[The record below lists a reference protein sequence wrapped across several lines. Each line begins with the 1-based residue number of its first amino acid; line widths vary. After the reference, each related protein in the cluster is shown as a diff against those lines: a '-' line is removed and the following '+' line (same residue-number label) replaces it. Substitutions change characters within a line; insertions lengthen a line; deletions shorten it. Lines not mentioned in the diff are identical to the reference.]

1 MNIETKTVPLPE
13 NLHPM
18 PADADLPIR
27 STYLHEEALRELG
40 ARLASGTTA
49 VDPALDGLDFHARVD
64 DIADTI
70 LKVYRTTDEAQSAGE
85 IITPAAQWL
94 LDNHYLIEEA
104 IYQVKR
110 NLPPR
115 FYRQLPTMKTPS
127 GRRIPRVLAIVW
139 LYVAHTDSTV
149 MLQSLRALVQGFQ
162 SVEPLRIGELWAL
175 PALLRFVL
183 TENLRRLALRVN
195 RSRSLRQMANE
206 AADRV
211 LATDDEA
218 ARERLLASYTRHAQ
232 DATFATQLLYRLRD
246 GSQNSGRALSWLE
259 AELEKYGTDAEES
272 IILEHQTLSS
282 GNVTMGNIVRGL
294 RMINDTD
301 WTTWFEGVS
310 QIDSLLRD
318 NTNFSDL
325 DFQSR
330 DQYRNAIEKMARR
343 SDQTEYT
350 VAKKAIELA
359 ASAGA
364 GEADGDAGKGAPLD
378 IGFFLAGPR
387 RPELEKAIG
396 YRPRFGQHF
405 LRLYRKAGWL
415 GLAVPIVVL
424 TAFFLWLAA
433 VALADAGLSH
443 AALAVLLIILAIPA
457 ADGAVG
463 LFNTIALMFLKP
475 LVLIGF
481 DFKEGLPAD
490 ARTLVVIPSLIGSR
504 EDVEEIVRNLEVHY
518 LANVRGEIYFAV
530 LSDWP
535 DSRVEQ
541 NEADLELLGHAR
553 KKIAELNSRH
563 PKEGVPRFH
572 LLHRRR
578 LYSESEHCWM
588 GWERKRGKLH
598 ELNLLLR
605 GDADTTFFTPEAL
618 LPDGV
623 VYVMT
628 LDVDT
633 RTTRDVVKR
642 LAGKLAHPLNRPVF
656 DRARRVVTSGYGILQ
671 PRVTASLTT
680 GNEASFFQRVFSAN
694 RGMDPYVFAV
704 SDVYQDIYGEGTF
717 TGKGLYHVDAMEAA
731 LAGRIDEN
739 SVLSHDL
746 LEGALARAAL
756 VSDVEV
762 VEDYPTRYSVDAS
775 RHHRWA
781 RGDWQL
787 LSFISASGVP
797 AISRWKMIDNLRR
810 TLTPIFWVASSVTAW
825 TLLPFALA
833 AQWQLFLILILFVAP
848 TFDIVAALLPER
860 ANVTLRGHFHAF
872 GRDVAFGTAQVALRM
887 VLIAHSAWL
896 MGDAIVRTFHRL
908 FVSHENLLEWRTA
921 LQAQR
926 GNNDL
931 QSYYRLMGGALV
943 IAVAGFV
950 IPFAAG
956 SSGMFVALI
965 FALFWFVSPAFAWLV
980 SRSAETEDRLVVSP
994 EDRQALRVAARR
1006 QWLFF
1011 ETFVTEG
1018 DHWLPPDNFQETPHP
1033 VVAHRTSPTNISV
1046 YMLSTIAARD
1056 FGWIGMGEAIARLEN
1071 TLDTIDKLDT
1081 FRGHIY
1087 NWYDTETLQPLHP
1100 RYISAVDNGNFAGHL
1115 VAIAAACNEWAMAPA
1130 AYMEGDFD
1138 GLLDVV
1144 TILDETLD
1152 ALPDDRRPLRPLRQ
1166 RLRDRIAGM
1175 RRAVEAIKREPE
1187 MAAVRTINL
1196 AVMAAEIRKL
1206 AGAVNQETESAASA
1220 DLSLWAD
1227 KLAAAC
1233 DAHVDDAHTDE
1244 TTIEDFRARLKALG
1258 TRCRSIAF
1266 GMDFSFLLRE
1276 DRKLL
1281 SIGYRMADHQLDEAC
1296 YDLLASEARLASL
1309 FSIAKGDV
1317 PTDHWFHLGRPIVEI
1332 GFRGALMSWSGS
1344 MFEYLMPPLVMKE
1357 PQGGILN
1364 QTSHLIIK
1372 RQIQYGHEKRIP
1384 WGISEAAF
1392 NARDREMNYQYTN
1405 FGVPGLG
1412 LKRGLALNTV
1422 IAPYATL
1429 LASQFMPREAV
1440 QNLRRLRAL
1449 GACGRYGYHDAVDFT
1464 PQRVPEG
1471 TDHAVVYNYF
1481 AHHSGMSIA
1490 AVANVVFE
1498 GRMRDRFHSDP
1509 VIESAELL
1517 LQEKA
1522 PRSIPAATL
1531 KTEAVE
1537 RAKGDTPVELP
1548 DTRLVLDPL
1557 AAIQATNLVS
1567 NGRYSVMVTAA
1578 GSGYSRYNDLAVT
1591 RWQADPVEDRLGT
1604 YLFLKDAE
1612 TGEWWSA
1619 TAEPKQA
1626 AGETIYT
1633 LMSDDKTSFV
1643 KTVGTLRS
1651 EVECIVVSEGNGEGR
1666 RITISNDGATERIVE
1681 VTSYAEL
1688 VLAPEA
1694 ADNAHPAFSKMF
1706 VETEIARQ
1714 NAAIFA
1720 TRRKRD
1726 KHEADIALAHFVT
1739 DSSGSQREGEAET
1752 DRRNFIGRGRT
1763 LSDAA
1768 AFDTD
1773 ARLVGG
1779 QGFVLDPIAAL
1790 RRRVRVAPNKKVVLT
1805 FWTVVGADRE
1815 EVEASIGRID
1825 HADSFAR
1832 QSMLSWTR
1840 SQVQTHHVGLT
1851 LAEAANV
1858 QKLARYL
1865 IYPDKWMRRPAEA
1878 IASGLSTQAALWPLG
1893 ISGDFPIF
1901 AIRIGDQADLEIVA
1915 NALRMQE
1922 YLRARGLV
1930 VDLVVVN
1937 EQASTYVQDLQHAIE
1952 ALCENSRARGRE
1964 HGPREHI
1971 FAVRRDLIDKK
1982 SYRTL
1987 VTVARVVV
1995 HTRNGTIFDQ
2005 IERAEAIEM
2014 QAKGITPP
2022 SSERALPEPMEEAK
2036 RPVEPV
2042 VPPVVAEPPSGD
2054 GLQFWNGFGGFDE
2067 GSGDYLVRL
2076 TGTRTTPHP
2085 WINVVANQGFGF
2097 HTSAEGASFTWSRNS
2112 RDFQLTPWSNDPVCN
2127 RPGEAIYIHD
2137 FASGKAFS
2145 PFAAMARDPAVTY
2158 ETRHGRGFST
2168 FHAIRDKLAMEV
2180 TQLVDS
2186 EDPVKISRLILRN
2199 GGFEPA
2205 RLRVY
2210 TYAEWVFGTNR
2221 SKSGPTI
2228 IPSQD
2233 AAAGVLMARNAYSLD
2248 FAERFAF
2255 MAADRPADSVSADRL
2270 EFLGRKGSSV
2280 LPETVLSGAALSG
2293 TVEAGGD
2300 PCAAMAYDIEIAP
2313 GEEATLLW
2321 LMGDASSPEEAAEL
2335 VKRNANR
2342 DFDGRLAETKKAWD
2356 GFLDTVQVETPDKA
2370 LDLMVNHWLPYQA
2383 LACRIRARTAFYQA
2397 SGAYGFRD
2405 QLQDTLA
2412 MVTHDPSLTAAQI
2425 ENAAG
2430 RQFLEGDFQHWWLPR
2445 TGAGVRTTI
2454 SDDVVWLAYGA
2465 AYYMKVT
2472 GDRSI
2477 LDREVSFITGE
2488 PLKEGEHDSFFTP
2501 SVSDEKATI
2510 YEHAARG
2517 LDLAIKRTG
2526 ATGLPLILGGDWN
2539 DGMNSVGDE
2548 GKGESVWLGWFLLKA
2563 LDDFIPVA
2571 RERKDDKRAS
2581 RWAAH
2586 AEKLAKALNGSAWD
2600 GEWYRRG
2607 SYDDGTPLGSHL
2619 SDECR
2624 IDSIAQSWSVLSGR
2638 GDPEHAEQAMD
2649 SATRFLV
2656 DEEFDIVRLFTPAF
2670 NKTPKEPGYIKSY
2683 PPGVRE
2689 NGGQYTHAAT
2699 WFVIA
2704 LAELGRADEAWQV
2717 FRKLNP
2723 VEHSLDETAAERYR
2737 VEPYVVAAD
2746 IYGSDD
2752 KGGRGGWTWYTGSA
2766 GWLYRAAVE
2775 GILGIRK
2782 EADRLVVAPALP
2794 GDWEGFSAVLR
2805 PGKAI
2810 YRIRVVRGD
2819 AATVEIG
2826 GKKSAGNSFGIEEE
2840 GTFDVLVTVTG
2851 ERAAAA
2857 RTRKG
2862 QRASAAE

>member
-1 MNIETKTVPLPE
+1 
-13 NLHPM
+13 
-18 PADADLPIR
+18 
-27 STYLHEEALRELG
+27 
-40 ARLASGTTA
+40 
-49 VDPALDGLDFHARVD
+49 
-64 DIADTI
+64 
-70 LKVYRTTDEAQSAGE
+70 
-85 IITPAAQWL
+85 
-94 LDNHYLIEEA
+94 
-104 IYQVKR
+104 
-110 NLPPR
+110 
-115 FYRQLPTMKTPS
+115 
-127 GRRIPRVLAIVW
+127 
-139 LYVAHTDSTV
+139 
-149 MLQSLRALVQGFQ
+149 
-162 SVEPLRIGELWAL
+162 
-175 PALLRFVL
+175 
-183 TENLRRLALRVN
+183 
-195 RSRSLRQMANE
+195 
-206 AADRV
+206 
-211 LATDDEA
+211 
-218 ARERLLASYTRHAQ
+218 
-232 DATFATQLLYRLRD
+232 
-246 GSQNSGRALSWLE
+246 
-259 AELEKYGTDAEES
+259 
-272 IILEHQTLSS
+272 
-282 GNVTMGNIVRGL
+282 
-294 RMINDTD
+294 
-301 WTTWFEGVS
+301 
-310 QIDSLLRD
+310 
-318 NTNFSDL
+318 
-325 DFQSR
+325 
-330 DQYRNAIEKMARR
+330 
-343 SDQTEYT
+343 
-350 VAKKAIELA
+350 
-359 ASAGA
+359 
-364 GEADGDAGKGAPLD
+364 
-378 IGFFLAGPR
+378 
-387 RPELEKAIG
+387 
-396 YRPRFGQHF
+396 
-405 LRLYRKAGWL
+405 
-415 GLAVPIVVL
+415 
-424 TAFFLWLAA
+424 
-433 VALADAGLSH
+433 
-443 AALAVLLIILAIPA
+443 
-457 ADGAVG
+457 GAVG
-463 LFNTIALMFLKP
+463 LFNTIALLFLKP
-475 LVLIGF
+475 STLVGY
-481 DFKEGLPAD
+481 DFKDGLPAD
-490 ARTLVVIPSLIGSR
+490 AKTLVVIPSLIGSR
-504 EDVEEIVRNLEVHY
+504 EDVEEIVRNLEVHH

-535 DSRVEQ
+535 DSQMEQSDADVEIL
-541 NEADLELLGHAR
+541 AHAS
-553 KKIAELNSRH
+553 KKVAELNARH

-578 LYSESEHCWM
+578 LYNEGEHCWM

-605 GDADTTFFTPEAL
+605 GDADTTFFTPEAP
-618 LPDGV
+618 LPEDV

-656 DRARRVVTSGYGILQ
+656 DAARRIVSSGYGILQ

-680 GNEASFFQRVFSAN
+680 GDEASFFQRVFSAN

-717 TGKGLYHVDAMEAA
+717 TCKGLYHIDAMEAA
-731 LAGRIDEN
+731 LAGRIGEN

-746 LEGALARAAL
+746 LEGSLARAAL

-787 LSFISASGVP
+787 LPFILGAASGVP
-797 AISRWKMIDNLRR
+797 AVSRWKMIDNLRR
-810 TLTPIFWVASSVTAW
+810 TLTPIFWVASSITAW

-848 TFDIVAALLPER
+848 TFDIVAGILPER
-860 ANVTLRGHFHAF
+860 ANVTLRGHFHTF
-872 GRDVAFGTAQVALRM
+872 GNDVASGTAQVALRM

-896 MGDAIVRTFHRL
+896 MGDAIVRTFYRL
-908 FVSHENLLEWRTA
+908 FVSHEHLLEWRTA

-931 QSYYRLMGGALV
+931 PSYYRLMSGALV
-943 IAVAGFV
+943 IALIGFA

-956 SSGMFVALI
+956 SSGMLVALI
-965 FALFWFVSPAFAWLV
+965 FSIFWFVSPAFAWLV
-980 SRSAETEDRLVVSP
+980 SRSAETEDRLVVAP

-1006 QWLFF
+1006 TWLFF

-1018 DHWLPPDNFQETPHP
+1018 DHWLPPDNFQETPNP

-1046 YMLSTIAARD
+1046 YLLSTVAARD
-1056 FGWIGMGEAIARLEN
+1056 FGWIGMGEAISRIEH

-1081 FRGHIY
+1081 FRGHIF
-1087 NWYDTETLQPLHP
+1087 NWYDTQTLQPLHP

-1115 VAIAAACNEWAMAPA
+1115 VAIAAACDEWATAPA

-1138 GLLDVV
+1138 GLIDVV
-1144 TILDETLD
+1144 TVLDESLD

-1166 RLRDRIAGM
+1166 RLRDRIGGM

-1206 AGAVNQETESAASA
+1206 AAAINQETESAASG
-1220 DLSLWAD
+1220 DLALWAD

-1244 TTIEDFRARLKALG
+1244 ARIEDFRARLKALAK
-1258 TRCRSIAF
+1258 RCRTIAF

-1309 FSIAKGDV
+1309 FAIAKGDI

-1357 PQGGILN
+1357 PQGGLLN
-1364 QTSHLIIK
+1364 QTHHLIIK
-1372 RQIQYGHEKRIP
+1372 RQMQYGHEKRIP

-1392 NARDREMNYQYTN
+1392 NARDRDMNYQYTN

-1440 QNLRRLRAL
+1440 QNLKRLDGL
-1449 GACGRYGYHDAVDFT
+1449 GALGRYGYHDAVDFT

-1522 PRSIPAATL
+1522 PRNIPTATL
-1531 KTEAVE
+1531 KTEAAE

-1548 DTRLVLDPL
+1548 DTRLVLNPL
-1557 AAIQATNLVS
+1557 EAIPATNLVS

-1578 GSGYSRYNDLAVT
+1578 GSGYSRYGDLAVT
-1591 RWQADPVEDRLGT
+1591 RWQADPVEDRLGS
-1604 YLFLKDAE
+1604 YLFLRDVE
-1612 TGEWWSA
+1612 TSEWWSA

-1626 AGETIYT
+1626 PGETAYT

-1643 KTVGTLRS
+1643 KMVGTLRS

-1666 RITISNDGATERIVE
+1666 RITISNDGASERIVE

-1706 VETEIARQ
+1706 VETEIGRQ
-1714 NAAIFA
+1714 NGAIFA
-1720 TRRKRD
+1720 ARRKRD
-1726 KHEADIALAHFVT
+1726 KNEADIALAHFVT

-1768 AFDTD
+1768 AFDPE
-1773 ARLVGG
+1773 ARLTGG
-1779 QGFVLDPIAAL
+1779 QGCVLDPIIAL

-1805 FWTVVGADRE
+1805 FWTVVGASRE
-1815 EVEASIGRID
+1815 EVEGTMSRID
-1825 HADSFAR
+1825 HSDSFAR
-1832 QSMLSWTR
+1832 QAMLSWTR

-1922 YLRARGLV
+1922 YRRARGLV
-1930 VDLVVVN
+1930 IDLVVVN

-1952 ALCENSRARGRE
+1952 ALCENSRVRGRE

-1971 FAVRRDLIDKK
+1971 FAIRRDLIDKK
-1982 SYRTL
+1982 SYRTV

-1995 HTRNGTIFDQ
+1995 HTRNGTVFDQ

-2022 SSERALPEPMEEAK
+2022 SGEIALPEPVEEK
-2036 RPVEPV
+2036 RTAETVAIPVA
-2042 VPPVVAEPPSGD
+2042 AEPPSGE
-2054 GLQFWNGFGGFDE
+2054 GLQFWNGFGGFDRE
-2067 GSGDYLVRL
+2067 NGDYVVRL

-2085 WINVVANQGFGF
+2085 WINVVANEGFGF

-2112 RDFQLTPWSNDPVCN
+2112 RDFQLTPWSNDPVSN

-2137 FASGKAFS
+2137 LASGKAFS
-2145 PFAAMARDPAVTY
+2145 PFAAVSRDSAAIY
-2158 ETRHGRGFST
+2158 EARHGRGFSA

-2186 EDPVKISRLILRN
+2186 KDPVKISRLTIRN
-2199 GGFEPA
+2199 GGFELA
-2205 RLRVY
+2205 KLRVY
-2210 TYAEWVFGTNR
+2210 TYAEWVLGTNH
-2221 SKSGPTI
+2221 SKTGPSI
-2228 IPSQD
+2228 IPSHD

-2270 EFLGRKGSSV
+2270 EFLGRKGSTV
-2280 LPETVLSGAALSG
+2280 LPQAVLSGAALSG

-2300 PCAAMAYDIEIAP
+2300 PCAAMAYDVEIAP
-2313 GEEATLLW
+2313 GEETTLLW
-2321 LMGDASSPEEAAEL
+2321 LLGDASSPEEAAEL
-2335 VKRNANR
+2335 AKRHAGR
-2342 DFDGRLAETKKAWD
+2342 DFDERLAEAKKAWD

-2412 MVTHDPSLTAAQI
+2412 MVTHDPSLAAAQI

-2430 RQFLEGDFQHWWLPR
+2430 RQFPEGDFQHWWLPR

-2454 SDDVVWLAYGA
+2454 SDDAVWLAYGA

-2477 LDREVSFITGE
+2477 LDRKVPFITGE
-2488 PLKEGEHDSFFTP
+2488 ALKEGEHDSFFTP
-2501 SVSDEKATI
+2501 GVSEEKASI

-2539 DGMNSVGDE
+2539 DGMDRVGE
-2548 GKGESVWLGWFLLKA
+2548 GGKGESVWLGWFLLKT
-2563 LDDFIPVA
+2563 LDDFVPVA
-2571 RERKDDKRAS
+2571 RERKDSKRAS
-2581 RWAAH
+2581 LWATH
-2586 AEKLAKALNGSAWD
+2586 AEKLAKALDGPAWD

-2638 GDPEHAEQAMD
+2638 GDAKHAAQAMD
-2649 SATRFLV
+2649 SASRLLV
-2656 DEEFDIVRLFTPAF
+2656 DDEFDIVRLFTPAF
-2670 NKTPKEPGYIKSY
+2670 DKTPKEPGYIKSY

-2704 LAELGRADEAWQV
+2704 LAELGRADDAWHA

-2723 VEHSLDETAAERYR
+2723 VEHSLDEEAAERYR

-2775 GILGIRK
+2775 GILGIRR

-2794 GDWEGFSAVLR
+2794 AEWEGFSAVLR
-2805 PGKAI
+2805 PGKAV
-2810 YRIRVVRGD
+2810 YRIRVVRGGEI
-2819 AATVEIG
+2819 TVEING
-2826 GKKSAGNSFGIEEE
+2826 EKSAGNSFDVADKGV
-2840 GTFDVLVTVTG
+2840 FDVLVTVAD
-2851 ERAAAA
+2851 ENVSAVRK
-2857 RTRKG
+2857 RKG
-2862 QRASAAE
+2862 QRAKAAE